1 MMDAKEALAR
11 APIFSVLGRRSLA
24 ALARAATIRRFTP
37 GDLLVKEGDEAVA
50 FFVVCEGQLEAVK
63 ELGKK
68 GERVVGTLNPGDFFG
83 EMALL
88 DGFPR
93 GASVRAA
100 TDCEC
105 LVLTRWDFL
114 AELRGNIQVALAI
127 LPVLSRR
134 LRECENQLL
143 P

>member
-1 MMDAKEALAR
+1 MMDAKEALAKST
-11 APIFSVLGRRSLA
+11 IFSVLDQRSLN
-24 ALARAATIRRFTP
+24 ALARAATLRRFAP
-37 GDLLVKEGDEAVA
+37 GDLLVKEGEEAVA
-50 FFVVCEGQLEAVK
+50 FFVVCEGRLEVVK
-63 ELGKK
+63 GLGQE

-93 GASVRAA
+93 AAAVRAA

-105 LVLTRWDFL
+105 LALTRWDFL
-114 AELRGNIQVALAI
+114 AEVRGNINVALAL

-134 LRECENQLL
+134 LRDCENQLL